1 MQCEVYIPE
10 DNLGIQCHPCPRD
23 VTREC
28 ADCGKKLC
36 REHIFYCCD
45 LYCCEFCLE
54 VHQTSEAHISAS
66 EVLEDAA

>member
-36 REHIFYCCD
+36 
-45 LYCCEFCLE
+45 
-54 VHQTSEAHISAS
+54 TSEAHIPAS